1 MTQLADKTVQQM
13 LYIKNMNLKQYFEQY
28 SGYVQMFLK
37 QVNRNNGSTVLTYIF
52 LNLGERE
59 SDEND
64 DSNFEILLH
73 FEEAI
78 VAE

>member
-1 MTQLADKTVQQM
+1 
-13 LYIKNMNLKQYFEQY
+13 
-28 SGYVQMFLK
+28 MFLK
-37 QVNRNNGSTVLTYIF
+37 QVNWNYGSTVQTYLF
-52 LNLGERE
+52 LNLGEGE

-64 DSNFEILLH
+64 DSSFEILLH